1 MEIMYDVSIS
11 ARLTTTTTKEGWWSI
26 GDHVRCI
33 HLSIH
38 LYNYDEGGMVQYWR
52 SYPLSTVNN
61 YDEGGMVEYWR
72 SCTMY
77 LSTVNY
83 NYDEGG
89 MVHHVRCIHSAR
101 LTTTTTKEGW
111 WSVGDH
117 VRCIHLS
124 TVNYNYDEGGMVE
137 CWRSCTMYP
146 SQHG

>member
-1 MEIMYDVSIS
+1 MYDVSIS
-11 ARLTTTTTKEGWWSI
+11 ARLTTTTTKGDGGVLEIMYDVSI
-26 GDHVRCI
+26 
-33 HLSIH
+33 
-38 LYNYDEGGMVQYWR
+38 
-52 SYPLSTVNN
+52 
-61 YDEGGMVEYWR
+61 
-72 SCTMY
+72 
-77 LSTVNY
+77 
-83 NYDEGG
+83 
-89 MVHHVRCIHSAR
+89 SAR

>member
-1 MEIMYDVSIS
+1 MHDVSIS
-11 ARLTTTTTKEGWWSI
+11 ARLTTTTTKVGWWSV
-26 GDHVRCI
+26 GDHARCI
-33 HLSIH
+33 H
-38 LYNYDEGGMVQYWR
+38 
-52 SYPLSTVNN
+52 
-61 YDEGGMVEYWR
+61 
-72 SCTMY
+72 

-89 MVHHVRCIHSAR
+89 MVVGDHARCIHLS
-101 LTTTTTKEGW
+101 TVNYNYDEGGM

-117 VRCIHLS
+117 ARCIHLS

>member
-1 MEIMYDVSIS
+1 MLEIMHDVSIS

-33 HLSIH
+33 HLS
-38 LYNYDEGGMVQYWR
+38 
-52 SYPLSTVNN
+52 
-61 YDEGGMVEYWR
+61 
-72 SCTMY
+72 
-77 LSTVNY
+77 TVNY

-89 MVHHVRCIHSAR
+89 MVECWRSCTMYISAR

>member
-1 MEIMYDVSIS
+1 MHDVSIS
-11 ARLTTTTTKEGWWSI
+11 ARLTTTTTKVGWWSV
-26 GDHVRCI
+26 GDHARCI
-33 HLSIH
+33 H
-38 LYNYDEGGMVQYWR
+38 
-52 SYPLSTVNN
+52 
-61 YDEGGMVEYWR
+61 
-72 SCTMY
+72 

-83 NYDEGG
+83 NYDEGWWDG
-89 MVHHVRCIHSAR
+89 GVLELTHATMYGGVLEFMQEIISAR

-117 VRCIHLS
+117 ARCIHLS